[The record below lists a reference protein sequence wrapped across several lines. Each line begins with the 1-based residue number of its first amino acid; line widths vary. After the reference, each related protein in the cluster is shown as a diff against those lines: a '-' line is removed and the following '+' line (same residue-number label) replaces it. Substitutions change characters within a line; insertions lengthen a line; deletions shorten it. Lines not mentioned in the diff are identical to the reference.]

1 VAASPRTV
9 PDVAAKARSTWTALA
24 RIVAAKEMTATI
36 TQSHWYRPPTAPTTP
51 EGPFTLDELAAR
63 IAKGALPRGGM
74 VAIADGPTPPAPGAH
89 WQPAEALLR
98 APGPVAGAGTAPA
111 ANDYRTQ
118 LAATSAYTDLRL
130 FLGVVNWLAI
140 VGVAVACIAT
150 LAAGP
155 DDIAWAIGQAM
166 AWIALLFAWWIAR
179 GLATAFLDFVD
190 HSLQQRRD

>member
-1 VAASPRTV
+1 MASRRRV

-24 RIVAAKEMTATI
+24 RIVAAKETIATM

-51 EGPFTLDELAAR
+51 EGPFTPDELAAR
-63 IAKGALPRGGM
+63 IANGALPGGGM

-89 WQPAEALLR
+89 WKPAEALLR
-98 APGPVAGAGTAPA
+98 APGPVAGAGTAPT

-118 LAATSAYTDLRL
+118 LGATSAYTDLRL
-130 FLGVVNWLAI
+130 FLGVVNGLAI
-140 VGVAVACIAT
+140 VGVAVACIAMF
-150 LAAGP
+150 AAGP
-155 DDIAWAIGQAM
+155 ADIAWAIGRAT
-166 AWIALLFAWWIAR
+166 AWIALLFAWWTAR